1 MNGIVSTRYPAVQTM
16 ARLPFRVGRR
26 VVRELR
32 HRLGAAQRKRWKRSA
47 LLPLRNALLRDKPI
61 TVGIDGVSVRLAPR
75 GATAADLWSGLRFE
89 RCELEFI
96 LAVLEPGM
104 TFFDVGANAGLFALA
119 AAKKMG
125 QGTVY
130 AFEPCQWTYQ
140 LLEQNRRLNGVNNV
154 AAVRT
159 ALGDCVGEAVLQLN
173 VAGKD
178 GLNTLGRSTHPDS
191 QVVGRERVP
200 ITTLDIF
207 VEANAIPRVDA
218 MKVDVEGAELLL
230 FRGAK
235 NLLGRKDA
243 PLILYEGYGFNT
255 RGFGYHPVETMWLL
269 SDYGYSLF
277 ALDSETGSV
286 APRKPGPEYDA
297 MVVAVKPEHP
307 FYRRLGESAP

>member
-1 MNGIVSTRYPAVQTM
+1 MKGRLRLKITRTRKDIHGRWSRLRLQMRNFAFRSRPISVQV
-16 ARLPFRVGRR
+16 ANVRFR
-26 VVRELR
+26 
-32 HRLGAAQRKRWKRSA
+32 
-47 LLPLRNALLRDKPI
+47 LLPK
-61 TVGIDGVSVRLAPR
+61 
-75 GATAADLWSGLRFE
+75 GATAVDFWSGLRFE
-89 RCELEFI
+89 SRELEFI

-104 TFFDVGANAGLFALA
+104 TFFDIGANAGLFSLA

-125 QGTVY
+125 QGKVY

-140 LLEQNRRLNGVNNV
+140 LLEQNLRLNGVNNV

-178 GLNTLGRSTHPDS
+178 GLNTLGRPTHPDS
-191 QVVGRERVP
+191 QVVGQEKVP

-207 VEANAIPRVDA
+207 VEAKAIPRVDA

-269 SDYGYSLF
+269 SDCGYSLF
-277 ALDSETGSV
+277 VLDSETGSV

-307 FYRRLGESAP
+307 SYRRLGESAP